1 VKKLTAV
8 CLLLTAALPAVAVE
22 GDQALYVGGTIPG
35 LNAGVLGHV
44 DTTSS
49 ATLIFE
55 HAGGKV
61 AIPYADITSYEYS
74 KDVTHHLGV
83 LPAAAVGL
91 LKMRRH
97 SHFFRITYRDPGGA
111 FQTIVFE
118 VPKGMPR
125 VLEAV
130 LDARAPHTRVTA
142 CSSGCSYH

>member
-1 VKKLTAV
+1 VKKLIAV
-8 CLLLTAALPAVAVE
+8 CLLLAVLPALAVE
-22 GDQALYVGGTIPG
+22 GDQVLYVGGTIPG

-49 ATLIFE
+49 ANLIFE

-97 SHFFRITYRDPGGA
+97 SHFFRITYRDPDGA
-111 FQTIVFE
+111 SQTIVFE

-125 VLEAV
+125 VLKAV
-130 LDARAPHTRVTA
+130 LDARAPHTRVIT
-142 CSSGCSYH
+142 CSSGCSHH